1 MTVGKVLFPI
11 KKKTNEN
18 FHLKNA
24 WKFALKNIGQVFY
37 FDFFFF
43 HKNYLNKRY
52 TCMKKNYLKEDA

>member
-37 FDFFFF
+37 FDFFLFF
-43 HKNYLNKRY
+43 IKIISISVIHV
-52 TCMKKNYLKEDA
+52 